1 MILRLRGLRIDENV
15 EIGLREKKE
24 RFFGRTVGAE
34 GPGEGGIICT
44 FRSVNDQLPDFFNLR
59 FRLRPPNFITENFH
73 IPYFLKLCPPL
84 NSIPL
89 FHKIGGTLST

>member
-44 FRSVNDQLPDFFNLR
+44 SRSVNDQLPDFFDL
-59 FRLRPPNFITENFH
+59 RLRLWLPNFITENVHLSQRFR
-73 IPYFLKLCPPL
+73 
-84 NSIPL
+84 L
-89 FHKIGGTLST
+89 FFSH

>member
-44 FRSVNDQLPDFFNLR
+44 SRSVNDQLPDLLTFGLGFGCLI
-59 FRLRPPNFITENFH
+59 LL
-73 IPYFLKLCPPL
+73 LKM
-84 NSIPL
+84 
-89 FHKIGGTLST
+89 ST